1 MSSFPKATRESLP
14 VSESSQHLAL
24 RTNVLEGRFCE
35 LRLHLILGSRTFTLR
50 SSWNFTCAVL
60 RRPKTLAATP
70 DDVGSGFLGGDPTL
84 CRPHRRSV
92 PQRVVPRTPA
102 HLCLD
107 RLQPANSGGRH
118 TMVAVSKEDPFW
130 GRKDDD
136 GQ

>member
-50 SSWNFTCAVL
+50 SSRNFTCAVL

-84 CRPHRRSV
+84 CRSTSPAS
-92 PQRVVPRTPA
+92 TPLMA
-102 HLCLD
+102 ASTDALS
-107 RLQPANSGGRH
+107 RLRLLAN
-118 TMVAVSKEDPFW
+118 
-130 GRKDDD
+130 
-136 GQ
+136 